1 MIIPQIHPPGFT
13 NLGLTLLKFMIFGVP
28 QFLTH
33 IHISKMSQ
41 RKTFPTEATRQRSAE
56 ENVLMVD
63 SAWRSDGKA
72 HFKAG

>member
-1 MIIPQIHPPGFT
+1 
-13 NLGLTLLKFMIFGVP
+13 MIFAVP

-41 RKTFPTEATRQRSAE
+41 RKTFTNEARVRSAE

-72 HFKAG
+72 HFKAGENSSLGLGHIP